1 MTEPILVTQGLS
13 RRFGGLMAVND
24 VAIGLD
30 TGMLHAVLGP
40 NGAGKTTLIN
50 LLSGELPA
58 SAGNIRYKGEDI
70 TRLSP
75 DRRSRLGIGRSFQ
88 KTNIFPAFTAFENCR
103 LAAQSRIPRALHV
116 ASDAVAFPPVRDA
129 AQLALAAA
137 GLAAR
142 GEQVASTLSHG
153 EQRQLEIAMVLATAP
168 EVLLLDEPLAGM
180 GAEEVARMVELLK
193 RITRD
198 HALLLVEHDMD
209 AVFAVADRI
218 TVMVNGQV
226 LESGTPNE
234 IRASPAVRQ
243 AIWAA
248 RYERATAMSAAVPPQ
263 GANSSPSGAAQRP
276 SRSMRPQAWGTP
288 GEAILEARKLHA
300 YYGASHILHG
310 IDFRIGRGETVGLM
324 GRNGMGRAR

>member
-58 SAGNIRYKGEDI
+58 SGGMIRYKGEDI

-88 KTNIFPAFTAFENCR
+88 KTNIFLAFTAFENCR

-129 AQLALAAA
+129 AQQALAAA

-142 GEQVASTLSHG
+142 GDRVASTLSHG

-218 TVMVNGQV
+218 TVMVNGQI

-243 AIWAA
+243 A
-248 RYERATAMSAAVPPQ
+248 YL
-263 GANSSPSGAAQRP
+263 G
-276 SRSMRPQAWGTP
+276 GT
-288 GEAILEARKLHA
+288 I
-300 YYGASHILHG
+300 
-310 IDFRIGRGETVGLM
+310 
-324 GRNGMGRAR
+324 